1 MRSIAVPLVPVFRS
15 RVQAE
20 ILAALL
26 LNDEETAE
34 RTVGELAALAQAP
47 LATVSDEVGRLE
59 SAQILRT
66 RKIGTAR
73 LVQVNREHPAV
84 APLTELARIS
94 HGPALI
100 IPRRFAEL
108 DAIAVLIFGS
118 WAERYFGTQGR
129 PPRDI
134 DVLVLADEVQRSDIY
149 DAADAAS
156 ADLAITVN
164 PVVRPTR
171 AWNDSSDPLITEIRE
186 HPFLVTNGALP

>member
-1 MRSIAVPLVPVFRS
+1 MRSSTVPLVPVFRS

-20 ILAALL
+20 LLAALL
-26 LNDEETAE
+26 LNDEAVE
-34 RTVGELAALAQAP
+34 RTVGELAALAHAP

-73 LVQVNREHPAV
+73 MVRVNREHPAV

-100 IPRRFAEL
+100 VPRCFAEL
-108 DAIAVLIFGS
+108 DAVAVLIFGS
-118 WAERYFGTQGR
+118 WAERYFGEHGR

-134 DVLVLADEVQRSDIY
+134 DVLVLADEVLRSDVY
-149 DAADAAS
+149 SAADAAS
-156 ADLAITVN
+156 TELAITVN
-164 PVVRPTR
+164 PVVRPVR
-171 AWNDSSDPLITEIRE
+171 AWNDPSDPLITEIRE
-186 HPFLVTNGALP
+186 RPFVVTNGALP